1 MNYKFFEILLMNFY
15 KKLRTLLKINNEI
28 LNKNNYKKYQKLLV
42 LDKSSSYLDQ
52 FTLKDQ

>member
-1 MNYKFFEILLMNFY
+1 MNFY

-42 LDKSSSYLDQ
+42 LDKSSGYLDQ

>member
-42 LDKSSSYLDQ
+42 LDKSSGYLDQ